1 MIDKS
6 LLIILISICFQSCN
20 TSKQKKEQ
28 SLDVRVEQ
36 LQMVIQKSG
45 FIKLPLVFDANIDNS
60 LKSTYNVD
68 FKCNDSLI
76 FDSDIYSIV
85 GFLPDTTM
93 YYAFLFHTVG
103 DMLYPTIMTLDK
115 KGNKIDRQIINAMGC
130 AGHAAIDVKN
140 CYDSVWI
147 YSDLKIKS
155 ISKVIGTVD
164 IEDSIPQTLDICN
177 MNIFE
182 GLIEVNGKIKIKSSY
197 LIDCN
202 D

>member
-1 MIDKS
+1 MIHKS
-6 LLIILISICFQSCN
+6 ILIILISICLQSCN
-20 TSKQKKEQ
+20 SSKHTQEQ

-36 LQMVIQKSG
+36 IQMVINKSG
-45 FIKLPLVFDANIDNS
+45 FVKLPLVFDANNDNS

-68 FKCNDSLI
+68 FKSNDSLI
-76 FDSDIYSIV
+76 FDSDIYNIV
-85 GFLPDTTM
+85 GFLPDTTL

-115 KGNKIDRQIINAMGC
+115 KGNKIDRQIISAMGC
-130 AGHAAIDVKN
+130 AGHAAIDVTS
-140 CYDSVWI
+140 CYDSIWI

-155 ISKVIGTVD
+155 FSKVTGTVD
-164 IEDSIPQTLDICN
+164 IENSIPQTLGICN
-177 MNIFE
+177 MRIVE
-182 GLIEVNGKIKIKSSY
+182 GLIDKNGKIKTKSSD